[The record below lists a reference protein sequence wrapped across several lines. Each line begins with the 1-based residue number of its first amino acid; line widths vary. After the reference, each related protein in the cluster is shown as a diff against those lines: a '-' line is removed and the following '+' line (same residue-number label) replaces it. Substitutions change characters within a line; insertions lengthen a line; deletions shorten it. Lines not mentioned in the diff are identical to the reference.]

1 MNGYTLVKF
10 LHVSGAI
17 GYFAAMGTLL
27 FGLAALRRARRVEHV
42 RVLADL
48 VGRLTPFFVLSILL
62 LLAAGLYMTFTTW
75 SLQAGWIAVA
85 LVSLLLIV
93 PIATATVQPRLRVI
107 AQLARGAPDG
117 PLPTALFAR
126 THDPVLVATPQKS
139 SALLLGIVFL
149 MTNKPSLPAALLVM
163 AIALVLGL
171 ASSVLVARPRRTVD
185 QGMAADA
192 APMSEPAL

>member
-17 GYFAAMGTLL
+17 GYFAAMGVLL

-48 VGRLTPFFVLSILL
+48 VRRLTPLFVSSILL
-62 LLAAGLYMTFTTW
+62 LLAAGLSMTFTTW
-75 SLQAGWIAVA
+75 SLQTGWIAVA

-93 PIATATVQPRLRVI
+93 PFAIATVQPRLRVI
-107 AQLARGAPDG
+107 AQLAREAPDG
-117 PLPTALFAR
+117 PLPAALFAR
-126 THDPVLVATPQKS
+126 THDPVLVATPLTS

-149 MTNKPSLPAALLVM
+149 MTNKPALPEALLVM

-171 ASSVLVARPRRTVD
+171 ASSVLIARPLRAIE
-185 QGMAADA
+185 QGNATDA
-192 APMSEPAL
+192 AHMSEAGA